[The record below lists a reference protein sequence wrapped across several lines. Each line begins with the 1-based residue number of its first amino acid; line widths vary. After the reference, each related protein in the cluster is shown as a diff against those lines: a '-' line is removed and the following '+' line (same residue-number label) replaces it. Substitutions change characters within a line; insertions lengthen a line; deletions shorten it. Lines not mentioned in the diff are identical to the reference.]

1 MADAKKKRSLREA
14 FGAVRPPEETSA
26 LKATREEEDTPAATE
41 PAVASVAGKASV
53 EEEKSKSPSTRKK
66 RASSGG
72 NAPVGRSRAG
82 RNVEGNGSG
91 DPVITANEAVSK
103 ASARTGERGT
113 AAGRKKQPE
122 EEMVPGK
129 GGKMVPAGSPVNMTF
144 TVTAKERYLW
154 TLELK
159 RRGLTAVGVL
169 RETME
174 KLVGEDGL

>member
-14 FGAVRPPEETSA
+14 FGVVRPPEETSA
-26 LKATREEEDTPAATE
+26 INATREEEDTPAATE
-41 PAVASVAGKASV
+41 PAGAAVAGKASV
-53 EEEKSKSPSTRKK
+53 EEKKSKSPSTRKK

-72 NAPVGRSRAG
+72 NAPVGSSRAG
-82 RNVEGNGSG
+82 RNAEGKGSS
-91 DPVITANEAVSK
+91 DPVITANEAISK

-113 AAGRKKQPE
+113 AAGGKKQPE

-129 GGKMVPAGSPVNMTF
+129 GGKMVPAESPVNMTF
-144 TVTAKERYLW
+144 TVTAKERYQW

>member
-14 FGAVRPPEETSA
+14 FGVVRPPEETSA

-41 PAVASVAGKASV
+41 PTGASVAGKASV
-53 EEEKSKSPSTRKK
+53 EEEKPKSASTRKK

-82 RNVEGNGSG
+82 RNVEGKGRG

>member
-14 FGAVRPPEETSA
+14 FGVVRPPEETSA
-26 LKATREEEDTPAATE
+26 SKETREEEDTPAATG
-41 PAVASVAGKASV
+41 PAGASVTGKASV
-53 EEEKSKSPSTRKK
+53 EEEKSKSRSTRKK

-82 RNVEGNGSG
+82 RNAEGKGSG

-103 ASARTGERGT
+103 VSARTGEQGT
-113 AAGRKKQPE
+113 ADGRKKQPE

-129 GGKMVPAGSPVNMTF
+129 GGKMTPAGSPVNMTF

-174 KLVGEDGL
+174 KIVGEDGL